1 MHSHELTMANQMM
14 ENLAEQ
20 KPVTREVF
28 SRFNR
33 TMDGILSVGEG
44 GEAAELLSALGLEKI
59 SDITKLMSFARN
71 RDGITEGEV
80 GEWLRSHKD
89 WPGLLLKLG
98 YEPGKTPRDVPV
110 PIHSRRIAISVH
122 ADEPIHLDKVTDDPA
137 VIEEAQELPILQGT
151 PVKYGEIEVYVAQAT
166 TGASMLAKNTSSRP
180 YKVTMDCSKS
190 KNCKSHTGS
199 LVNSLV
205 IPPGEAKIMHHV
217 TPAGRGAWGYTYEMK
232 WASQ

>member
-1 MHSHELTMANQMM
+1 M
-14 ENLAEQ
+14 
-20 KPVTREVF
+20 
-28 SRFNR
+28 
-33 TMDGILSVGEG
+33 
-44 GEAAELLSALGLEKI
+44 
-59 SDITKLMSFARN
+59 
-71 RDGITEGEV
+71 
-80 GEWLRSHKD
+80 
-89 WPGLLLKLG
+89 KLG

-199 LVNSLV
+199 LVNSMV